1 MQISGGASRPTMV
14 RGHIDPR
21 TGSQVY
27 TSWAPSAL
35 QLQSHGMLV
44 PGMAVVG
51 VPQPWSTHPVAH
63 AHQQFHLTSAVPYTV
78 VSAPTSPSTSQ
89 NLEHAQP
96 GVSYKKVSS
105 DSPLDVLSMLA
116 SKMSQGQRSIAAG
129 YADSPSCSDTEGAG
143 GNHLKVP
150 TVPSMSRPRH
160 GYSSDHKVPSLA
172 ASGSSSLTNSPAI
185 SRSASPIHD
194 DDIDRDSL
202 LAAGQ
207 AKRMYSDVESGENP
221 TGRIRKARIHRCT
234 IRGCTKTYMKR
245 SHLETH
251 LRTHTGEKPF
261 RCSHPNCGKKFSRSD
276 ELTRHVR
283 KHTGVKPFEC
293 DICHRG
299 FSRSDHLTTH
309 KRTHTGER
317 PFVCKYKNCTRK
329 FARSDELNRH
339 TKIHERKAA
348 GY

>member
-1 MQISGGASRPTMV
+1 MYS
-14 RGHIDPR
+14 
-21 TGSQVY
+21 
-27 TSWAPSAL
+27 SWAPSAL
-35 QLQSHGMLV
+35 HLQSHGVLV
-44 PGMAVVG
+44 PPGVAVVG
-51 VPQPWSTHPVAH
+51 VPQSWSTQGPIAH
-63 AHQQFHLTSAVPYTV
+63 AHQQFHLTPAVPYTV
-78 VSAPTSPSTSQ
+78 VSTPPAPPSTSQ
-89 NLEHAQP
+89 NLGHAQT
-96 GVSYKKVSS
+96 GVSHKHVAS
-105 DSPLDVLSMLA
+105 DSPLEVLSMLA
-116 SKMSQGQRSIAAG
+116 SKMSQGQRTVAG

-150 TVPSMSRPRH
+150 TVPSMSIPRH

-172 ASGSSSLTNSPAI
+172 ASAPSSLANSPAI
-185 SRSASPIHD
+185 SRSASPIYD
-194 DDIDRDSL
+194 DVIDQNAL
-202 LAAGQ
+202 HAAAH
-207 AKRMYSDVESGENP
+207 AKRIYTEVESEEIPN
-221 TGRIRKARIHRCT
+221 GRMRKARIHRCT
-234 IRGCTKTYMKR
+234 VRGCSKTYMKR

-293 DICHRG
+293 NICHRG